1 MGLSNAS
8 IVGTLTSISTGSASI
23 AWVVAAQG
31 STSLIDW
38 EALTAHN
45 PKDLTYL
52 ERYAMERRH
61 RKSWSCP
68 STLHGRLAALKPRCA
83 RFDWR
88 RHCRRVM

>member
-1 MGLSNAS
+1 MDLFNADS
-8 IVGTLTSISTGSASI
+8 AITFTSTPIGSGYVVRFVAVTGFTSHTALEPLT
-23 AWVVAAQG
+23 V
-31 STSLIDW
+31 
-38 EALTAHN
+38 EN

-52 ERYAMERRH
+52 ERYAMEPRH
-61 RKSWSCP
+61 RRSWSCP